1 MSLVGI
7 IVLVLVAVI
16 ILSILF
22 SLFHIFVAL
31 LPVAI
36 IAVIIIWLLVKIS
49 AKKSGNTMTSDNFS
63 NPFNNSKSSSTGR
76 KKARNVKT
84 KDVDK

>member
-1 MSLVGI
+1 MSLAGI
-7 IVLVLVAVI
+7 IVLVLVAAI

-22 SLFHIFVAL
+22 SLFHVFVAL

-36 IAVIIIWLLVKIS
+36 IAIVIIWLVVKIS
-49 AKKSGNTMTSDNFS
+49 SKKNGNAPSS
-63 NPFNNSKSSSTGR
+63 NNVNSFTNSSNGR